1 MTDPAGTYREL
12 AERYGLD
19 IETIGGGAQMLS
31 RYFASGTGVHV
42 TCLDGG
48 GLPASDNWH
57 IGVHPAN
64 WDGDGGSLLFE
75 RRSDDGGARSF
86 PDTIDAA
93 LWTAEYGRRSIGALT
108 EEYAAFLKEEG
119 LPELSADEL
128 LHEDLKPNQRRYV
141 SAFLVRWSDAESVAQ
156 DTIAA
161 ATYNIATGGRITMS
175 RRDIPIKDGERRAV
189 RAVVGYDRPL
199 ETFFAQVFETDADG
213 EEDAFLWQGTFP
225 GELPT
230 PRSAIALIE
239 PFCDV
244 PADLAAALETDRLK
258 TLAQQD
264 SPGQAE
270 AKRLLIRGEPA
281 QPRPS
286 EPKD

>member
-1 MTDPAGTYREL
+1 M
-12 AERYGLD
+12 
-19 IETIGGGAQMLS
+19 
-31 RYFASGTGVHV
+31 
-42 TCLDGG
+42 
-48 GLPASDNWH
+48 
-57 IGVHPAN
+57 
-64 WDGDGGSLLFE
+64 
-75 RRSDDGGARSF
+75 
-86 PDTIDAA
+86 
-93 LWTAEYGRRSIGALT
+93 
-108 EEYAAFLKEEG
+108 
-119 LPELSADEL
+119 PELSADEL
-128 LHEDLKPNQRRYV
+128 LHEDLKPHQRRYV

-199 ETFFAQVFETDADG
+199 ETFFVQVFETDADG